1 MAMRSMSVDLKDSG
15 ILVMA
20 MHPGEFEVFFNN
32 HFSGLNETQI
42 LINCIQRWV

>member
-20 MHPGEFEVFFNN
+20 MHPGGFEFCFLQIFF
-32 HFSGLNETQI
+32 Q
-42 LINCIQRWV
+42 V